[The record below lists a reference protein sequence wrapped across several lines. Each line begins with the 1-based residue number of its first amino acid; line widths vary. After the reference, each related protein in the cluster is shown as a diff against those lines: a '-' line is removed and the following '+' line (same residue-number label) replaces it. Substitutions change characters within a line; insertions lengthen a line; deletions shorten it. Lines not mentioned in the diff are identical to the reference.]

1 VIWNNLQFTT
11 KIFLAGGSS
20 FEEGNVSLANVW
32 LQMLDGGLVRAD
44 QVTEITL
51 HQTPEIAGKP
61 SRWLLDVAVAVPVG
75 SGDPSGWRTGQLHRT
90 LAQTDRCPRDAPAVL
105 ARLLAQLDAVDAA
118 GIMRADTTR
127 VREAPHPERT
137 AAAGDVRFGFTAFA
151 GADASGATGPS
162 TPQLLDGSAPS
173 DRRELTSS
181 R

>member
-1 VIWNNLQFTT
+1 
-11 KIFLAGGSS
+11 
-20 FEEGNVSLANVW
+20 VSLANVW
-32 LQMLDGGLVRAD
+32 LQMLDGSLVRGD

-75 SGDPSGWRTGQLHRT
+75 SGDPSGWRTGPLHRT
-90 LAQTDRCPRDAPAVL
+90 LAQTDRCPREAPAVL

-137 AAAGDVRFGFTAFA
+137 AAAGDVRFGFTSFA
-151 GADASGATGPS
+151 GAGASDETGPS

-173 DRRELTSS
+173 DLRELTSRNTAS
-181 R
+181 SGAHGE